1 MIDNNNTPAFERN
14 SGDLLISRMTPDRGY
29 IVADNYENVRMC
41 VKGSGAH
48 ASVDHRDECAL
59 QAQVAGMTYK
69 EIWRLLDRAGWEMQI
84 QSVAPLL
91 NKAKRIHHHVT
102 PRPLRVG
109 DLNAIT
115 DKQLLDLI
123 SKRFADAKKWRD
135 LQKIMEN

>member
-1 MIDNNNTPAFERN
+1 MIDNNRPAFERD
-14 SGDLLISRMTPDRGY
+14 SSDLLMPRTTPNGGY
-29 IVADNYENVRMC
+29 IVAENYENVRMC

-48 ASVDHRDECAL
+48 ASIDHRDECAL
-59 QAQVAGMTYK
+59 QAQMAGMTYK
-69 EIWRLLDRAGWEMQI
+69 EVWELLARAGWEMQI

-91 NKAKRIHHHVT
+91 NKARRINHHVT

-115 DKQLLDLI
+115 DKQLLDII